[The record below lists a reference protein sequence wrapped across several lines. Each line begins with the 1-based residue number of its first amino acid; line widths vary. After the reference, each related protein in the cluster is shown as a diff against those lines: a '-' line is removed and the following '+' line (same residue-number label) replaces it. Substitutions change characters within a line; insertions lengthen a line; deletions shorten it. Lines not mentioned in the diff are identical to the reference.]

1 MIIVLLGPPG
11 AGKGTQADKLASRLG
26 IPKIA
31 TGDVLRSAVR
41 DGTRRGLEAKSY
53 MDRGD
58 LVPDSVILGILQ
70 EVMTSPATKKGAILD
85 GAVRTVPQAE
95 GLGVMLAEIGKKIDK
110 VLLFDVDDDE
120 LVKRL
125 STRTVCEGCQTPYMG
140 REPGSDCEKCGG
152 KLVRRKDDEPEAVRN
167 RLAVYRRQTEPVID
181 WYRDHDMKV
190 LEIDADAPVDKVTAR
205 AVKALGEA
213 ASGKREAAGGKR
225 GKDRAKRGS
234 GK

>member
-11 AGKGTQADKLASRLG
+11 AGKGTQADKLAARLG

-31 TGDVLRSAVR
+31 TGDVLRAAVR

-70 EVMTSPATKKGAILD
+70 DVMPSPATKKGAILD

-95 GLGVMLAEIGKKIDK
+95 GLGAMLGEIGKKVDN

-125 STRTVCEGCQTPYMG
+125 STRTVCQGCQTPYMG
-140 REPGSDCEKCGG
+140 RDPGTACAKCGG
-152 KLVRRKDDEPEAVRN
+152 TLVRRKDDEPEAIRN
-167 RLAVYRRQTEPVID
+167 RLEVYRSQTKPVIG
-181 WYRDHDMKV
+181 WYKDNGMKV
-190 LEIDADAPVDKVTAR
+190 HKVD
-205 AVKALGEA
+205 
-213 ASGKREAAGGKR
+213 AAGTV
-225 GKDRAKRGS
+225 DEVTQRALDALK
-234 GK
+234 K

>member
-11 AGKGTQADKLASRLG
+11 AGKGTQADRLAARLG

-31 TGDVLRSAVR
+31 TGDVLRAALR
-41 DGTRRGLEAKSY
+41 DGTKRGLEAKGY

-70 EVMTSPATKKGAILD
+70 DVMTSPATAKGAILD

-95 GLGVMLAEIGKKIDK
+95 GLGTTLAEIGKRVDK

-125 STRTVCEGCQTPYMG
+125 SGRTVCESCQTPYMG
-140 REPGSDCEKCGG
+140 REPGTTCEKCGG
-152 KLVRRKDDEPEAVRN
+152 RLVRRKDDEPEAIRN
-167 RLAVYRRQTEPVID
+167 RLEVYRTQTAPVID
-181 WYRDHDMKV
+181 WYGDNRMKV
-190 LEIDADAPVDKVTAR
+190 LRIDADGPVDEVTSR
-205 AVKALGEA
+205 ALEALGV
-213 ASGKREAAGGKR
+213 KRDDGR
-225 GKDRAKRGS
+225 GK
-234 GK
+234 GKAGPRSPE